1 MEFEQ
6 YIVSHCADRKK
17 CPLHGPIIAR
27 DEAGIPPS
35 KTSDLTAFSKQ
46 KMKYN
51 MMNGSNS
58 CCSSEDWVD
67 PELSE
72 DISVATGININVEKH
87 RRGKGQGKCSK
98 KKEKGLSNVAEMRN
112 TPRARLEKKVFN
124 PSAMKRVAEKMD
136 VLESKKFKDKFA
148 DQFNYM
154 FNK

>member
-1 MEFEQ
+1 MHLGKTRGFEWNAHDISINALWQ
-6 YIVSHCADRKK
+6 RQWEKALGLD
-17 CPLHGPIIAR
+17 
-27 DEAGIPPS
+27 
-35 KTSDLTAFSKQ
+35 
-46 KMKYN
+46 N
-51 MMNGSNS
+51 N
-58 CCSSEDWVD
+58 
-67 PELSE
+67 ELSE

-124 PSAMKRVAEKMD
+124 PSAMKRVAEKMN
-136 VLESKKFKDKFA
+136 VLDSKKFKDKFA